1 MFSVQ
6 QAENYISEMRDYAL
20 ARGRQ
25 PGTWYMFHNHVYGVA
40 LLAKEVAA
48 RIKGLNP
55 ERAYVMGLMHDA
67 GKIREEFEKRFH
79 GIIGYE
85 LLKDEDCEAAR
96 ASLLHMFGFDEFPV
110 YEKAAKMF
118 FDNQD
123 DYDFVCDYAAQNPLN
138 DYDRLIQMADAMADK
153 RGLVTMEQRAAD
165 YVARY
170 HKPVSAEMFGS
181 RMALKKYFDK
191 KTGGDVYSLF
201 EKISPDYK
209 LKEGQD
215 IK

>member
-1 MFSVQ
+1 MFSAQ
-6 QAENYISEMRDYAL
+6 QAEDYISEMRDYAL
-20 ARGRQ
+20 AKGRE

-40 LLAKEVAA
+40 LLAKEIAA
-48 RIKGLNP
+48 LTKDLNP

-67 GKIREEFEKRFH
+67 GKMREDFEKRFH

-85 LLKDEDCEAAR
+85 LLKEEDFEAAR
-96 ASLLHMFGFDEFPV
+96 ASLLHMFGFDKFPP
-110 YEKAAKMF
+110 YEKVAKMF
-118 FDNQD
+118 FDNHK
-123 DYDFVCDYAAQNPLN
+123 DYDFVCDFAVRNPLN

-165 YVARY
+165 YAVRY
-170 HKPVSAEMFGS
+170 HQPVSPEMFGS
-181 RMALKKYFDK
+181 RMALKQYFDK
-191 KTGGDVYSLF
+191 KTGVDIYSLF

-209 LKEGQD
+209 LQEGQD